1 MDHDHVMEAVHAGR
15 LAEAVVTP
23 AEGADGWVLMLLG
36 GGGEPLPY
44 TTGGGMPKVF
54 HTLDR
59 ATEIA
64 RELGFESIRVEER
77 F

>member
-1 MDHDHVMEAVHAGR
+1 
-15 LAEAVVTP
+15 
-23 AEGADGWVLMLLG
+23 MLLG

-64 RELGFESIRVEER
+64 RELGLESIRVEER